1 MMEGKLY
8 RSRSEKMVAGV
19 CGGLG
24 QYLGIDVTLVRLF
37 FVFLGFFDGIGLV
50 LYVVLAFLMPQ
61 VPQGEEITQT
71 AAVPLTENPNATKLV
86 GGGLVVLGLV
96 ALVSN
101 FRIPWLVWVNWHN
114 LWPLMLILV
123 GGVLLWRTMRGEE

>member
-24 QYLGIDVTLVRLF
+24 QYLGIDATLVRLF
-37 FVFLGFFDGIGLV
+37 FVFLSFFDGIGVV
-50 LYVVLAFLMPQ
+50 LYVVLAVLMPQ
-61 VPQGEEITQT
+61 VPQGEEITQP
-71 AAVPLTENPNATKLV
+71 AVPLTENPSATKLV

-101 FRIPWLVWVNWHN
+101 FSIPWLVWVNWNN

-123 GGVLLWRTMRGEE
+123 GGTLLWRTMRGEE